1 MDVKGSDSWT
11 VLYIHGSG
19 ETGAGY
25 NPDSREVMRNERKR
39 GCIVAWREADLSLLV
54 FTFNETLRPRMCVY
68 CKLLRLVSLKQ
79 TDEQGIGLLRI
90 YKTQQKS
97 PSLLIQ
103 YAHHMNQNE
112 LFLIRILVLQIA
124 FMHMWFWP
132 CTPRPPLTLWLMV
145 LGWDERPR
153 LTVQQLILLSATFLM
168 QTEWD
173 WAPPPPP
180 ALSQNTTTEK

>member
-1 MDVKGSDSWT
+1 
-11 VLYIHGSG
+11 
-19 ETGAGY
+19 
-25 NPDSREVMRNERKR
+25 MRNERKR

-54 FTFNETLRPRMCVY
+54 ATFNETLRPRMCVY

-79 TDEQGIGLLRI
+79 TDEQGVGLLKI

-112 LFLIRILVLQIA
+112 LFLIRMLVLQIA

-153 LTVQQLILLSATFLM
+153 LTVQQLILLSATFLLR
-168 QTEWD
+168 QNETE
-173 WAPPPPP
+173 P
-180 ALSQNTTTEK
+180 LHHSQPCHKTQPQRNNPLIKSVLAGRWIVKLFQQGFI